1 MAEMNDTW
9 TLGGKP
15 FRSRIIVGTG
25 KYASNDETRDALAAS
40 GAEES

>member
-1 MAEMNDTW
+1 MPDTTDTW
-9 TLGGKP
+9 TLGNRS

-40 GAEES
+40 GA